1 VRILIAPDKF
11 RGTASAVEAADALA
25 AGAREAGWA
34 PVAIPLADG
43 GEGTLEALGGA
54 TESSTVTG
62 PLGAPVEAAWRLADG
77 VAVVEMARAS
87 GLELA
92 GGAEGNDPLAATTR
106 GTGELIAEA
115 IARGAARVIVG
126 VGGSATTDG
135 GAGAVEVLA
144 GLAPLDGSRG
154 YRVQVAHDVTTRFL
168 DAPRLFGPQKGA
180 TPEQVE
186 VLTGRLRGLA
196 VEYLRRFSV
205 DVRSLP
211 GSGAAGGLGGGLA
224 ALGASL
230 EPGFALI
237 ADVVALA
244 AAIGDADLVMTGEG
258 RLDEQSF
265 DGKVVGGVAALATE
279 AGVPWCAVVGQAVVQ
294 PEDGTVVDLVTAFG
308 QDAALHRTLT
318 CLRAAARDHLSALR

>member
-1 VRILIAPDKF
+1 
-11 RGTASAVEAADALA
+11 
-25 AGAREAGWA
+25 
-34 PVAIPLADG
+34 
-43 GEGTLEALGGA
+43 
-54 TESSTVTG
+54 
-62 PLGAPVEAAWRLADG
+62 
-77 VAVVEMARAS
+77 
-87 GLELA
+87 
-92 GGAEGNDPLAATTR
+92 
-106 GTGELIAEA
+106 
-115 IARGAARVIVG
+115 
-126 VGGSATTDG
+126 
-135 GAGAVEVLA
+135 
-144 GLAPLDGSRG
+144 
-154 YRVQVAHDVTTRFL
+154 
-168 DAPRLFGPQKGA
+168 
-180 TPEQVE
+180 VE